1 MGLFPLPP
9 CLLVSGKLQRR
20 GVWTRFKLRVRLYRA
35 RLFISDNGG
44 EKNERQTDTRVV
56 LGVIEY
62 KYIITM

>member
-44 EKNERQTDTRVV
+44 GKKRETDRHKS
-56 LGVIEY
+56 GPWCY
-62 KYIITM
+62 